1 MIKNIQET
9 KLDGVK
15 VIELDFFNDFRGSYQ
30 ETYNQKE
37 YIDSGL
43 DVNFVQMIFLSQ
55 SIKY

>member
-15 VIELDFFNDFRGSYQ
+15 VIELDFFKDFRGSYQ

-43 DVNFVQMIFLSQ
+43 DVNFVQDDISIS